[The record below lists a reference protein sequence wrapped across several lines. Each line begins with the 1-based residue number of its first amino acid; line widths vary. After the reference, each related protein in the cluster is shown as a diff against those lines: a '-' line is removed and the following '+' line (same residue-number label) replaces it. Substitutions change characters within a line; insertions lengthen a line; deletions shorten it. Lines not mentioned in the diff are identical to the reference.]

1 MTPNRLALLVAGLA
15 AAGTFAL
22 PTSAS
27 ADPPCFSQE
36 ISDCLEP
43 VQQAC
48 YALLGNVCNVA

>member
-1 MTPNRLALLVAGLA
+1 MTQRLALLVAGVA
-15 AAGTFAL
+15 AAGSFVL

-27 ADPPCFSQE
+27 AEPPCFSQD

-43 VQQAC
+43 VQRAC